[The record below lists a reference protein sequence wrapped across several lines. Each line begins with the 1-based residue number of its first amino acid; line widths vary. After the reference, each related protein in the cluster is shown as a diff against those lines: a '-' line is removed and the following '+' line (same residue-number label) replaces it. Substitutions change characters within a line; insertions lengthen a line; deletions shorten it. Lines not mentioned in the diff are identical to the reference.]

1 MEVQKLRNDFNI
13 MLSKYS
19 NLENSNNELNSSFN
33 SLKNQSANNEK
44 LKEYEAKG
52 RERVDIP
59 A

>member
-33 SLKNQSANNEK
+33 SLKTQSANNEK